1 MLQETINNWKIYL
14 NLYDSLENW
23 LNEGERILRRSSE
36 EKVVCISLK
45 SVWFRKIQREKE
57 ARNQSLSFLLIGLFR

>member
-1 MLQETINNWKIYL
+1 MLQETINNWKIYH

-36 EKVVCISLK
+36 EKLVCISLK
-45 SVWFRKIQREKE
+45 SVWFRKIQRERERKKQ
-57 ARNQSLSFLLIGLFR
+57 NINCCCFY

>member
-36 EKVVCISLK
+36 EKLVCISLK
-45 SVWFRKIQREKE
+45 SVWFRKIQRERERKRRE
-57 ARNQSLSFLLIGLFR
+57 INLCRFY